1 MKLGSLKLVFIMI
14 GFPPVI
20 INQKLNVTL
29 VGPHYN
35 FLRNSVNC

>member
-1 MKLGSLKLVFIMI
+1 MKLGSLKLLFIMI

-29 VGPHYN
+29 VA
-35 FLRNSVNC
+35 NSQQFPEELC